1 MVSRAR
7 PERPG
12 VFYERKFPVSARVI
26 LILVVGVLVVFGLV
40 MLFSTSGPQGE
51 KIAGNPY
58 YFVQRQAA
66 WLVVGLV
73 AAFVGA
79 KVDYRLW
86 LKVAWPVLGVVLV
99 LLALV
104 YVPGIGLSVKGSRR
118 WLHLPL
124 GLSFQPSELAKFAA
138 INALAAWYGTK
149 RRERGGVVGGL
160 LIPGAILGSALALI
174 VFETDFGATVLIGA
188 TGGLMMFVAGAPVLF
203 LVPAGAAAVGILGWM
218 ISKNPERMGRILAF
232 RNPEQ
237 YAQGEAFQL
246 MNALY
251 AFVAG
256 GLGGAGLGQSLQKKF
271 YLPEAH
277 TDFIF
282 AIIGEELGL
291 FFSVGVVALFV
302 VFLLCGIRISGR
314 APDVG
319 GRLLAFGI
327 TALVS
332 LQAAIN
338 VGVVTGRLPTKG
350 LPLPFISFGGTSL
363 MATLFMTGVL
373 LNVARQGVRARL
385 RA

>member
-1 MVSRAR
+1 MRA
-7 PERPG
+7 
-12 VFYERKFPVSARVI
+12 SAI
-26 LILVVGVLVVFGLV
+26 LILVVGVLVLFGLV
-40 MLFSTSGPQGE
+40 MLESTSGPQGE
-51 KIAGNPY
+51 KLFGNPN
-58 YFVQRQAA
+58 YFTQHQVV
-66 WLVVGLV
+66 WLVLGLV
-73 AAFVGA
+73 CAVLAAR
-79 KVDYRLW
+79 VDYHRWMKL
-86 LKVAWPVLGVVLV
+86 AWPMLALALV

-104 YVPGIGLSVKGSRR
+104 YVPGVGLNIKGSHR
-118 WLHLPL
+118 WIRLPA
-124 GLSFQPSELAKFAA
+124 GLTFQPSELAKFVA
-138 INALAAWYGTK
+138 INALAFWFGTK
-149 RRERGGVVGGL
+149 RRERGGFVGGI
-160 LIPGAILGSALALI
+160 LIPAAILGSMLALI

-203 LVPAGAAAVGILGWM
+203 LVPAGAAAVGVLGWM

-302 VFLLCGIRISGR
+302 VYLLCGIRISGR

>member
-1 MVSRAR
+1 M
-7 PERPG
+7 
-12 VFYERKFPVSARVI
+12 SARVI

-79 KVDYRLW
+79 KVDYRVW

-118 WLHLPL
+118 GLHLPL

-149 RRERGGVVGGL
+149 RRERGGFVGGL
-160 LIPGAILGSALALI
+160 VIPGAILGSLLALI

-203 LVPAGAAAVGILGWM
+203 LVPAGAAAVGVLGWM

>member
-1 MVSRAR
+1 M
-7 PERPG
+7 
-12 VFYERKFPVSARVI
+12 SARVI

-79 KVDYRLW
+79 KVDYRVW

-149 RRERGGVVGGL
+149 RRERGGFVGGL
-160 LIPGAILGSALALI
+160 VIPGAILGSLLALI

-203 LVPAGAAAVGILGWM
+203 LVPAGAAAVGVLGWM

-302 VFLLCGIRISGR
+302 VYLLCGIRISGR

-373 LNVARQGVRARL
+373 LNVARQGARARL

>member
-1 MVSRAR
+1 M
-7 PERPG
+7 
-12 VFYERKFPVSARVI
+12 SARVI

-79 KVDYRLW
+79 KVDYRVW

-373 LNVARQGVRARL
+373 LNVARQGVRASL

>member
-1 MVSRAR
+1 M
-7 PERPG
+7 
-12 VFYERKFPVSARVI
+12 SARVI
-26 LILVVGVLVVFGLV
+26 LILVVGLLVIFGLV

-51 KIAGNPY
+51 KIAHNPY
-58 YFVQRQAA
+58 YFVQRQIV
-66 WLVVGLV
+66 WLALGLV
-73 AAFVGA
+73 AAVVAA

-86 LKVAWPVLGVVLV
+86 LKAAWPLLGIALV

-104 YVPGIGLSVKGSRR
+104 YVPGVGLAVKGSRR

-138 INALAAWYGTK
+138 INALAAWFGTK
-149 RRERGGVVGGL
+149 RRERGGFVGGL
-160 LIPGAILGSALALI
+160 VIPGAILGSLLALI

-188 TGGLMMFVAGAPVLF
+188 TGGLVMFVAGAPALF
-203 LVPAGAAAVGILGWM
+203 LLVAGAGATGVLAWM
-218 ISKNPERMGRILAF
+218 ISQNPERVGRILAF
-232 RNPEQ
+232 LHPEQ

-282 AIIGEELGL
+282 AIIGEELGFGASL
-291 FFSVGVVALFV
+291 SVVALFA

-338 VGVVTGRLPTKG
+338 VAVVTGRLPTKG

-363 MATLFMTGVL
+363 MVTLFMVGVL
-373 LNVARQGVRARL
+373 LNVARQGARARL

>member
-1 MVSRAR
+1 M
-7 PERPG
+7 
-12 VFYERKFPVSARVI
+12 SARVI

-79 KVDYRLW
+79 KVDYRVW

-149 RRERGGVVGGL
+149 RRERGGFVGGL
-160 LIPGAILGSALALI
+160 VIPGAILGSLLALI

-203 LVPAGAAAVGILGWM
+203 LVPAGAAAVGVLGWM

-373 LNVARQGVRARL
+373 LNVARQGVRTRL

>member
-1 MVSRAR
+1 M
-7 PERPG
+7 
-12 VFYERKFPVSARVI
+12 SARVI

-79 KVDYRLW
+79 KVDYRVW

-149 RRERGGVVGGL
+149 RRERGGFVGGL
-160 LIPGAILGSALALI
+160 VIPGAILGSLLALI

-203 LVPAGAAAVGILGWM
+203 LVPAGAAAVGVLGWM

-373 LNVARQGVRARL
+373 LNVARQGVRASL

>member
-1 MVSRAR
+1 M
-7 PERPG
+7 
-12 VFYERKFPVSARVI
+12 SARVI
-26 LILVVGVLVVFGLV
+26 LILVVGLLVIFGLV

-51 KIAGNPY
+51 KLAHNPY
-58 YFVQRQAA
+58 HFVLRQAA
-66 WLVVGLV
+66 WLVFGLV
-73 AAFVGA
+73 AAVVAA

-86 LKVAWPVLGVVLV
+86 LKLAWPLLGVVLV

-104 YVPGIGLSVKGSRR
+104 YVPGIGLSVKGSHR
-118 WLHLPL
+118 WIRLPL

-149 RRERGGVVGGL
+149 RRERGGFVGGL
-160 LIPGAILGSALALI
+160 AIPGAILGALLALI

-188 TGGLMMFVAGAPVLF
+188 TGGLLMFVAGAPVLF
-203 LVPAGAAAVGILGWM
+203 LLPAGVAAAGALAWM
-218 ISKNPERMGRILAF
+218 ISRNPERMGRILAF
-232 RNPEQ
+232 LHPEQ
-237 YAQGEAFQL
+237 YEQTEAWQL

-282 AIIGEELGL
+282 AIIGEELGFGASL
-291 FFSVGVVALFV
+291 GVVLLFV

-327 TALVS
+327 TVLVS

-338 VGVVTGRLPTKG
+338 VAVVTGRLPTKG

-363 MATLFMTGVL
+363 MVTLFMTGVL
-373 LNVARQGVRARL
+373 LNVARQGLRHRL
-385 RA
+385 RT